1 MGRFL
6 RMMERLGAMSHEEGD
21 GGGGGGG
28 GNGEGGGGSVGAD
41 EFSLDCH
48 DLNLE
53 NVFVDEND
61 NSKIVSESFA
71 SHPHICTR

>member
-1 MGRFL
+1 MARFL
-6 RMMERLGAMSHEEGD
+6 RLMERLGVVAHGEGD

-28 GNGEGGGGSVGAD
+28 AAE
-41 EFSLDCH
+41 EFSIDCH

-61 NSKIVSESFA
+61 NSKIVSVC
-71 SHPHICTR
+71 I